1 MSHLFTQFV
10 SHTLRPLLLRLLRWT
25 ERSGP
30 LSAPRSSLFL
40 HREIHVPVWAVG
52 AVVWVMLSTVLFLEI
67 GPGWPQAAA
76 VLILS
81 TALIALFG
89 LYLRFDHPELA
100 QDEDAVAFLGVLIV
114 GSVLG
119 MELWFD
125 AVQHFSWISPFGFP
139 LPLAGLLAA
148 ILLHPRL
155 AVISTVVLSL
165 VFGILNGFSLE
176 SSLVVCFAGMAGVSR
191 ALRVRT
197 RGDITR
203 AGLWVALGGAA
214 AVGMLAM
221 MERWPRAQTLFAIKW
236 VAVGSA
242 LSTLLTL
249 GLLPYMELFFSR
261 LSNIRLLE
269 LSDVNHP
276 LLKRLSLEAPGTFH
290 HSLIMA
296 SLAQAAAERIGA
308 NALLCRVGAYF
319 HDIGKL
325 AKPEYFVENQGAL
338 GNPHELLPPN
348 MSRIVIQSHVKDGLA
363 LAQRHNLDRTLMD
376 FITMHHG
383 TSRIEYFYRRAIE
396 RAGAEDVDEDIYRYP
411 GPRPLTRETAIVMLA
426 DSVEASTR
434 TVENPTHQRL
444 ADHVARIVES
454 KINDGQFDHVPL
466 TLAEIQ
472 QVKDSFVN
480 TLVGV
485 YHTRIR
491 YPTSQE
497 TDVEIRAAAP
507 APKK

>member
-1 MSHLFTQFV
+1 MSNLFTQFL
-10 SHTLRPLLLRLLRWT
+10 SHTLRPFLLRLLRWT

-30 LSAPRSSLFL
+30 LSVPRSSLFL
-40 HREIHVPVWAVG
+40 HREVHVPTWAVAL
-52 AVVWVMLSTVLFLEI
+52 AVWIMLSFVLFLKI
-67 GPGWPQAAA
+67 GPGWPEAAA
-76 VLILS
+76 VFILSLALLIL
-81 TALIALFG
+81 FV
-89 LYLRFDHPELA
+89 LYIRFDHPELMH
-100 QDEDAVAFLGVLIV
+100 DEDAVALLGVLVV
-114 GSVLG
+114 GSVLA

-125 AVQHFSWISPFGFP
+125 ASGRHPWISPYGFP
-139 LPLAGLLAA
+139 LPAVGILAA
-148 ILLHPRL
+148 VLLHPRL
-155 AVISTVVLSL
+155 AVVTTVVLSL
-165 VFGILNGFSLE
+165 VFGILSGFSLE
-176 SSLVVCFAGMAGVSR
+176 AALVVCFGGMAGVTRS
-191 ALRVRT
+191 VKIRT
-197 RGDITR
+197 RGDVTR
-203 AGLWVALGGAA
+203 AGLWVALGGGA
-214 AVGMLAM
+214 AVGMMGL
-221 MERWPRAQTLFAIKW
+221 MERWPVADMAFALKW
-236 VAVGSA
+236 VAVGSGFSA
-242 LSTLLTL
+242 LLAV
-249 GLLPYMELFFSR
+249 GLLPYLEVFFSR

-276 LLKRLSLEAPGTFH
+276 LLKRMSLEAPGTYH

-296 SLAQAAAERIGA
+296 SLAHAAAERIGA
-308 NALLCRVGAYF
+308 NALLCRAGAYF

-363 LAQRHNLDRTLMD
+363 LAQRHNLDRALMD

-396 RAGAEDVDEDIYRYP
+396 QTGAADDVDEDAFRYP
-411 GPRPLTRETAIVMLA
+411 GPKPLTKETAIVMMA

-444 ADHVARIVES
+444 VDHVDRIVES
-454 KINDGQFDHVPL
+454 KIADGQFAGVPL

-472 QVKDSFVN
+472 RVKESFVN

-485 YHTRIR
+485 YHARIR

-497 TDVEIRAAAP
+497 TDVEFRGIHP
-507 APKK
+507 FKK

>member
-1 MSHLFTQFV
+1 
-10 SHTLRPLLLRLLRWT
+10 
-25 ERSGP
+25 
-30 LSAPRSSLFL
+30 
-40 HREIHVPVWAVG
+40 
-52 AVVWVMLSTVLFLEI
+52 
-67 GPGWPQAAA
+67 
-76 VLILS
+76 
-81 TALIALFG
+81 
-89 LYLRFDHPELA
+89 
-100 QDEDAVAFLGVLIV
+100 
-114 GSVLG
+114 
-119 MELWFD
+119 
-125 AVQHFSWISPFGFP
+125 
-139 LPLAGLLAA
+139 
-148 ILLHPRL
+148 
-155 AVISTVVLSL
+155 
-165 VFGILNGFSLE
+165 
-176 SSLVVCFAGMAGVSR
+176 
-191 ALRVRT
+191 
-197 RGDITR
+197 
-203 AGLWVALGGAA
+203 
-214 AVGMLAM
+214 MLAM

-236 VAVGSA
+236 VGVGSA

-411 GPRPLTRETAIVMLA
+411 GPRPLTRETAIVMMA
-426 DSVEASTR
+426 DSVEASAR
-434 TVENPTHQRL
+434 TVENPTRQRL
-444 ADHVARIVES
+444 QDHVDRIVEHKMS
-454 KINDGQFDHVPL
+454 DGQFERIPL
-466 TLAEIQ
+466 TFAEVGEI
-472 QVKDSFVN
+472 KDSFVN

-485 YHTRIR
+485 YHARVR
-491 YPTSQE
+491 YPSHTR
-497 TDVEIRAAAP
+497 VEPGSRTASP
-507 APKK
+507 PQP